1 MLASSETS
9 LSLLY
14 THVHVHV
21 HVHVHY
27 ARVHFLYSVS
37 GCASGCSSFLVIFF
51 LARRGYS
58 LLCLSLTSHPHIR
71 TSTHPTHSATSRNFP
86 QPPTTSHNLTQP
98 HICTPI
104 PHPILGGS
112 PPLDQIARSC
122 RLACPSSRY
131 RANHEVAWGIRGFR
145 YSWSPAGMITSPA
158 GHHTHA
164 LDLLSI
170 RQNSCW
176 LTTTEV
182 GEGGQCVPEKERAFN
197 ALRGGRS
204 SGALVHRMYAC
215 SDRQPFSRA

>member
-1 MLASSETS
+1 LPTLTAPASLISVISLARVPRRLGNSSSSLDGGDRLESFAGSGALLLRYLRPNVTLPSASGRREMLASSETS

-86 QPPTTSHNLTQP
+86 QPHTTSHNLPQPPTTSHNLTFAP
-98 HICTPI
+98 PSHTPSSVVH
-104 PHPILGGS
+104 HPSTKSRGHAVWHVPVQDIALTTKSHGGS
-112 PPLDQIARSC
+112 GGFDTHDPLQ
-122 RLACPSSRY
+122 
-131 RANHEVAWGIRGFR
+131 E
-145 YSWSPAGMITSPA
+145 
-158 GHHTHA
+158 
-164 LDLLSI
+164 
-170 RQNSCW
+170 
-176 LTTTEV
+176 
-182 GEGGQCVPEKERAFN
+182 
-197 ALRGGRS
+197 
-204 SGALVHRMYAC
+204 
-215 SDRQPFSRA
+215 